1 MHLGS
6 PQFTL
11 VVIIQPKKAWGT
23 PIQKNFGYWWHLFKP
38 SLNFCSERTSTS
50 HFFRNSGNIGM
61 EKITFL
67 LFGAKLTNTLLP

>member
-38 SLNFCSERTSTS
+38 SLNFCSERTSTG
-50 HFFRNSGNIGM
+50 HFFQ
-61 EKITFL
+61 K
-67 LFGAKLTNTLLP
+67 